1 LQLLVGNYTFR
12 GYMEKNH
19 NKKDAIELI
28 EKLSDD
34 ASMNSILEELYI
46 KMIVEEGA
54 RELNEG
60 KGITHK
66 EI

>member
-1 LQLLVGNYTFR
+1 
-12 GYMEKNH
+12 MEKNH

>member
-1 LQLLVGNYTFR
+1 
-12 GYMEKNH
+12 MEKNH

-46 KMIVEEGA
+46 EMIVEEGV

>member
-1 LQLLVGNYTFR
+1 
-12 GYMEKNH
+12 MEKNL
-19 NKKDAIELI
+19 NKKAAIEFI
-28 EKLSDD
+28 EKLPDD
-34 ASMNSILEELYI
+34 ASMNYILEELYI
-46 KMIVEEGA
+46 KMIVEEGV